1 MKLRVKLALAIVF
14 LLSLVFGLGGSLLV
28 SVSFSSTLE
37 NERQS
42 ALRSY
47 MATQNA
53 LLLANSI
60 SQQSDYND
68 IVDTISQLNG
78 QSQALWSGVRL
89 SNGSQLLFI
98 SGTIPTTPEIPVE
111 NGFCSVSMFSD
122 QAEKYIIVS
131 GLIRVNNDYLRLDIS
146 SDVTTAY
153 IMRRTQLGIYHWLLL
168 AVVALGAAGSWI
180 IASVLTGPIMRLS
193 KTSRSI
199 ADGDLDA
206 RANIASGD
214 EVEAL
219 ANDFNAMASR
229 LQENINELQDS
240 MRRQEEFM
248 GSFAHELKTPMTSI
262 IGYSD
267 LLRSRSLDDEERQEA
282 ANYIFS
288 ESRRLESLSIKLLDL
303 LVLKRQDMELSEASP
318 SAIISGIIRNMKS
331 VLAKQ
336 DIVIKYRCESGSC
349 LLEADLVKSL
359 LINLIDNSRKGM
371 DGPGIIYILSTMTD
385 TGCTIQVVDNGRGIP
400 EKELDR
406 ITEAF
411 YRVDKSRSRAQG
423 GAGLGLALCREIAL
437 LHNGDIRIK
446 SILGKGTSVMVE
458 LNGGRI

>member
-1 MKLRVKLALAIVF
+1 
-14 LLSLVFGLGGSLLV
+14 
-28 SVSFSSTLE
+28 
-37 NERQS
+37 
-42 ALRSY
+42 
-47 MATQNA
+47 
-53 LLLANSI
+53 
-60 SQQSDYND
+60 
-68 IVDTISQLNG
+68 
-78 QSQALWSGVRL
+78 
-89 SNGSQLLFI
+89 
-98 SGTIPTTPEIPVE
+98 
-111 NGFCSVSMFSD
+111 
-122 QAEKYIIVS
+122 
-131 GLIRVNNDYLRLDIS
+131 
-146 SDVTTAY
+146 
-153 IMRRTQLGIYHWLLL
+153 
-168 AVVALGAAGSWI
+168 
-180 IASVLTGPIMRLS
+180 
-193 KTSRSI
+193 
-199 ADGDLDA
+199 
-206 RANIASGD
+206 
-214 EVEAL
+214 
-219 ANDFNAMASR
+219 
-229 LQENINELQDS
+229 
-240 MRRQEEFM
+240 M

-267 LLRSRSLDDEERQEA
+267 LLRSCSLDDEERQEA

-371 DGPGIIYILSTMTD
+371 DGPGVIYILSTMTD

>member
-1 MKLRVKLALAIVF
+1 MKLRVKLALAIVV
-14 LLSLVFGLGGSLLV
+14 LLSLIFGFGGSLLI

-42 ALRSY
+42 ALRAY

-68 IVDTISQLNG
+68 IVDTITQLNG
-78 QSQALWSGVRL
+78 QSQSLWSGISL
-89 SNGSQLLFI
+89 SSGSQLLFI
-98 SGTIPTTPEIPVE
+98 SGAVPSTEVPVE
-111 NGFCSVSMFSD
+111 NGLCSVSMFSD
-122 QAEKYIIVS
+122 RGEKYIAVS
-131 GLIRVNNDYLRLDIS
+131 GLIRVNNNYLRLDIS
-146 SDVTTAY
+146 SNVTAAY
-153 IMRRTQLGIYHWLLL
+153 LMRRTQLGIYHWLLL

-180 IASVLTGPIMRLS
+180 IASVLTGPLMRLS
-193 KTSRSI
+193 KASRSI
-199 ADGDLDA
+199 ASGDLNA
-206 RANIASGD
+206 RANISSGD

-219 ANDFNAMASR
+219 ANDFNAMASE
-229 LQENINELQDS
+229 LQENISELQDS

-267 LLRSRSLDDEERQEA
+267 LLRSRILDDSERQEA

-303 LVLKRQDMELSEASP
+303 LVLKRRDMELSESSP
-318 SAIISGIIRNMKS
+318 SAIISGIIRTMKS

-336 DIVIKYRCESGSC
+336 DIIIKYKCENGSC

-371 DGPGIIYILSTMTD
+371 DGPGIIYILSSMTD
-385 TGCTIQVVDNGRGIP
+385 TGCKIQVVDNGRGIP

-423 GAGLGLALCREIAL
+423 GAGLGLALCREIAR

-446 SILGKGTSVMVE
+446 SILGKGTSVTVE